1 MPELVNKVTGAVV
14 EKGPYGGEE
23 EEKFIAEAE
32 EKASKNPLLGVTK
45 YQFGGILN
53 RAPNGGYRSTVHEAR
68 GGGAARKGSTRF
80 YVVSADK

>member
-1 MPELVNKVTGAVV
+1 MPKVITRVTGEVV
-14 EKGPYGGEE
+14 EEGPYGGAGEE
-23 EEKFIAEAE
+23 EFVAGAQERVKE
-32 EKASKNPLLGVTK
+32 NPNLVVG
-45 YQFGGILN
+45 YNYGGILN